1 MDTFSFPN
9 YFSYLFILMFIIA
22 IKYFVQI
29 LDNPQLYLCIYS
41 SLQNDWGFGCM
52 FCSFFP
58 QLWLNC
64 LINSHFPGT
73 GDKSLS
79 RKKTMVCSS
88 RTLHD
93 TSCACVHA
101 NSFQS
106 CLTLCN
112 PGLQPSRLLCPWDS
126 PSKNTGVSCHAL
138 LQGIFLTQG
147 LHPHFLHLLHWQAG
161 SLPLAPPGKPH
172 DTSCCCCCLVTSVV
186 CDSVRPYGRKLTRLL
201 CLWDSPGKN
210 TGMGC
215 HVPLQGIFLTQGSN
229 PHLLHLLHC
238 RQILYG

>member
-1 MDTFSFPN
+1 MPGLQTLDKQEILNTCFLTRCCNLSAAQKMDTFSFPN
-9 YFSYLFILMFIIA
+9 YFSYLFILMFIISM
-22 IKYFVQI
+22 KYFVQI

-41 SLQNDWGFGCM
+41 SLQNDWGFECM
-52 FCSFFP
+52 LCSFFP

-73 GDKSLS
+73 GDISLS

-101 NSFQS
+101 NSLQS

-112 PGLQPSRLLCPWDS
+112 RGLQPARLLCPWDS

-147 LHPHFLHLLHWQAG
+147 SPEAPALQMDF
-161 SLPLAPPGKPH
+161 LPLSHRHQVSP
-172 DTSCCCCCLVTSVV
+172 
-186 CDSVRPYGRKLTRLL
+186 KLG
-201 CLWDSPGKN
+201 C
-210 TGMGC
+210 TG
-215 HVPLQGIFLTQGSN
+215 Q
-229 PHLLHLLHC
+229 
-238 RQILYG
+238 